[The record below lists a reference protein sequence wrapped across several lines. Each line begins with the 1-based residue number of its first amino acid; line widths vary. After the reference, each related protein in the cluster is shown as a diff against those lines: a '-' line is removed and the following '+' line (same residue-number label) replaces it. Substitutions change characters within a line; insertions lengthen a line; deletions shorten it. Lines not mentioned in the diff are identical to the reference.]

1 MKDSI
6 RGRYRQ
12 AKGGYHPRLD
22 IVERCFRARVKD
34 DRSVFITD
42 SYYEKV
48 YTNVSNPVLLSSP
61 AWPHPASMKLGLA
74 CIRGGL
80 KN

>member
-12 AKGGYHPRLD
+12 AKEGYHPRLD

-34 DRSVFITD
+34 DRSVFIIE
-42 SYYEKV
+42 SYCERV
-48 YTNVSNPVLLSSP
+48 YTNVSNSVFLSGS
-61 AWPHPASMKLGLA
+61 A
-74 CIRGGL
+74 
-80 KN
+80 